1 MRHRTLGAGGPVVSE
16 VGLGTW
22 RPLLRDGRHGAAR
35 VVGAARDLGI
45 TFFDTAGSYGDA
57 EEVLGTALRGA
68 PRESYVL
75 STKVYYEPGGAV
87 AGLSRAA
94 VRAGVERSLKAL
106 RTERI
111 DLLSA
116 HRFDDRTPLAET
128 VAAFG
133 ELLAEGK
140 IAHYGFSEWTA
151 QQITAACAAA
161 AELGIRPPI
170 ASQPQYSVLWRV
182 PEKAVVPLC
191 QDLGIG
197 TVAFWPLAQ
206 GLLTGKYA
214 PGQPPPESSRA
225 ADPTG
230 KLLMDHLM
238 AEPILERVQLFARLA
253 RRRGMTPAQL
263 AVAWVLNRPGVTSAL
278 VGASTPEQLVET
290 ASAAGVLLSEPTLE
304 LIDKV
309 FAGCVYDDVAGTG

>member
-22 RPLLRDGRHGAAR
+22 RPLSRDGRRGAAR
-35 VVGAARDLGI
+35 LVGAARDLGI
-45 TFFDTAGSYGDA
+45 TLFDTAGSYGDA
-57 EEVLGTALRGA
+57 EEALGIALRGA

-75 STKVYYEPGGAV
+75 STKVYYEPGGTV

-94 VRAGVERSLKAL
+94 VRAGVERSLRAL
-106 RTERI
+106 RTEHI

-128 VAAFG
+128 LTAFG
-133 ELLAEGK
+133 ELLEEGK

-151 QQITAACAAA
+151 QQIAAACAAA
-161 AELGIRPPI
+161 TEVGVRPPV

-214 PGQPPPESSRA
+214 PGEPPPADSRA

-230 KLLMDHLM
+230 RLVMDHFM

-253 RRRGMTPAQL
+253 RHQGMTPAQL
-263 AVAWVLNRPGVTSAL
+263 AVSWVLNRPDVTSAL
-278 VGASTPEQLVET
+278 VGASTPEQLNQT
-290 ASAAGVLLSEPTLE
+290 ASAAGVLLSEPTME
-304 LIDKV
+304 LIDKI

>member
-22 RPLLRDGRHGAAR
+22 RPLSRDGRRGAAR
-35 VVGAARDLGI
+35 LVGAALDLGI
-45 TFFDTAGSYGDA
+45 TLFDTAGSYGDA
-57 EEVLGTALRGA
+57 EEALGIALRGV
-68 PRESYVL
+68 PREAYVL

-94 VRAGVERSLKAL
+94 VRAGVERSLRAL
-106 RTERI
+106 RTEQV

-116 HRFDDRTPLAET
+116 HRFDDGTPLAET

-133 ELLAEGK
+133 ELLQEGK

-151 QQITAACAAA
+151 HQITAACAVAT
-161 AELGIRPPI
+161 EMGVRPPV
-170 ASQPQYSVLWRV
+170 ASQPQYNILWRV
-182 PEKAVVPLC
+182 PEQAVLPLC

-214 PGQPPPESSRA
+214 PGEPPPADSRA

-230 KLLMDHLM
+230 SRLMDHLM
-238 AEPILERVQLFARLA
+238 AEPLLERVQLFARLA
-253 RRRGMTPAQL
+253 RREGMTPARL
-263 AVAWVLNRPGVTSAL
+263 AVSWVLNRSGVTSAL
-278 VGASTPEQLVET
+278 VGASTPQQLAET
-290 ASAAGVLLSEPTLE
+290 ASAAGVLLPEPTME
-304 LIDKV
+304 LIDRI